1 MKKFFLLLRFLHYN
15 RSKIFIGIIF
25 YFLSIANCFSQ
36 SGWVEYPAI
45 TNRVLTDIYFVDA
58 YTGWVIGDSSIYKT
72 TNGGVSWVRQNYNYI
87 TSTSLKSVKFLNVN
101 TGFVAGGHHSGYYD
115 FYYQYI
121 FKTTDGGNNWYN
133 IYNVQ
138 GSANC
143 FINNIFLIDEN
154 TMYITCE
161 GIAGM
166 WATTGGVFKSTNG
179 GVNFNSC
186 VSLGQSN
193 SVVFVNANT
202 GWATAYFAA
211 DYGGEKGYI
220 LKTTNSGLNW
230 FELYKDSL
238 QLATKFN
245 KIQFLNAN
253 SGFAIGYRN
262 SKTRFFKT
270 TNGGLVWDTVSYN
283 HTKYGCLFFIDANTG
298 WIGGGW
304 YPDSSCVSRT
314 TNNGLNWTLQKKNYI
329 TLLSNLYFV
338 NNLTGWAVKSNSGI
352 ILKTTTGGITFVSK
366 ISEKIPL
373 EYKLLQNYPNP
384 FNPSTIIRYKIPE
397 SENGK
402 WKMENG
408 LVTLKVFDVLGKE
421 IATLVN
427 EKQSP
432 GEYEVPFSIN
442 QFSGYQLPS
451 GIYFYTLRAGDYVET
466 KKMLM
471 IK

>member
-1 MKKFFLLLRFLHYN
+1 MN
-15 RSKIFIGIIF
+15 WI
-25 YFLSIANCFSQ
+25 
-36 SGWVEYPAI
+36 
-45 TNRVLTDIYFVDA
+45 
-58 YTGWVIGDSSIYKT
+58 
-72 TNGGVSWVRQNYNYI
+72 RQNYNYI
-87 TSTSLKSVKFLNVN
+87 TSTSLNSVKFLNAN
-101 TGFVAGGHHSGYYD
+101 TGFVAGGHYSGYYD

-166 WATTGGVFKSTNG
+166 WTTTGGVFKSTNG
-179 GVNFNSC
+179 GVNFNSS
-186 VSLGQSN
+186 VSRGQSN
-193 SVVFVNANT
+193 SVVFINANT
-202 GWATAYFAA
+202 GLATAYFAA

-366 ISEKIPL
+366 ISEKIPS
-373 EYKLLQNYPNP
+373 EYKLLQNHPNP
-384 FNPSTIIRYKIPE
+384 FNPSTIIRYQIKE
-397 SENGK
+397 SRF
-402 WKMENG
+402 
-408 LVTLKVFDVLGKE
+408 VTLKVYDILGKE

-451 GIYFYTLRAGDYVET
+451 GIYFYTLKTGDYVES